1 MKLIF
6 RGRPQR
12 SSRSLVSLAML
23 FPLTRSHLVSA
34 KPKSVLV
41 KLLLGRFAPSLP
53 RVPSL
58 PTLRSSPLPA
68 KPSPPTSLV
77 SFNLLPIT
85 NTPPASTACE
95 SPLCPESFK
104 KAATRLSPRPS
115 TRKPLLSLWR
125 GLPCSRRRLMTLP
138 TSSGGWIGC

>member
-6 RGRPQR
+6 CGRPQR
-12 SSRSLVSLAML
+12 SSRSLVSSAMS
-23 FPLTRSHLVSA
+23 FPPTRSHLVSVR
-34 KPKSVLV
+34 PKSVSV

-58 PTLRSSPLPA
+58 PTLRSSPLPV

-77 SFNLLPIT
+77 SSNLLPTT
-85 NTPPASTACE
+85 NTLPASTGCE
-95 SPLCPESFK
+95 SPLCPESSK
-104 KAATRLSPRPS
+104 KAVTRLSPRPL
-115 TRKPLLSLWR
+115 TRKPLLSLWQ

-138 TSSGGWIGC
+138 MFSGGWIGC